1 MNICN
6 ERAVYKFLKKLNTL
20 NTYKDT
26 AKEVTK
32 ALLELTGAH
41 ACWICLLN
49 PATGKIAIK
58 HAELQ
63 SPLPAA
69 SPLTS
74 GAKSQVEEI
83 HAVCADFLTNTS
95 EPEDSLDYFDA
106 ISKNDKII
114 EPVIYRGNL
123 LGYLGLIGKKE
134 DFNKSNSVAVGIVM
148 ENVNSRL
155 EIISLLEEAE
165 KSDRERVEFLASIS
179 HEFKTPLNSI
189 IGFSDVLKQKNE
201 SPVNFKYIENISKS
215 SEFLLELIQDVL
227 DLAKAQNRLME
238 LKYETF
244 RPKQVISDIIWGFE
258 QDREEKNIE
267 ISYTLSDVEIAAD
280 LKRFKQLIYNLISN
294 AVKFNKQDGK
304 IMIVTYIDENK
315 EFVFEIKD
323 TGDGISK
330 KDYAKIFNFFSQVNR
345 SQLKRQQGSGLG
357 LALCKTIAKA
367 HGGDIYFKSRLNTG
381 STFWFALPMLKVY

>member
-1 MNICN
+1 MNTI
-6 ERAVYKFLKKLNTL
+6 YKFLKKLNTL
-20 NTYKDT
+20 GTYKDI
-26 AKEVTK
+26 AKEVTNGI
-32 ALLELTGAH
+32 LELTGAQ

-49 PATGKIAIK
+49 PATGKIALK
-58 HAELQ
+58 HAAGL
-63 SPLPAA
+63 
-69 SPLTS
+69 
-74 GAKSQVEEI
+74 KSEVEEI
-83 HAVCADFLTNTS
+83 HSVCADFLTNTF

-106 ISKNDKII
+106 ISVNEKII

-123 LGYLGLIGKKE
+123 LGYLGVIGKTA
-134 DFNKSNSVAVGIVM
+134 DFNNANGVDVGIIM

-155 EIISLLEEAE
+155 EIISLLEEIE
-165 KSDRERVEFLASIS
+165 KSERERVEFLASIS

-189 IGFSDVLKQKNE
+189 IGFSDVLKYKNNN
-201 SPVNFKYIENISKS
+201 PGNVKYIDNISKS
-215 SEFLLELIQDVL
+215 SGFLLELIQDVL
-227 DLAKAQNRLME
+227 DLAKAQKGPME

-258 QDREEKNIE
+258 QERDEKNIE
-267 ISYTLSDVEIAAD
+267 ISYTLSDVELAAD

-294 AVKFNKQDGK
+294 AIKFNKPDGK
-304 IMIVTYIDENK
+304 IMIVTYVNENK

-330 KDYAKIFNFFSQVNR
+330 KDCAKIFNFFSQVNR

-367 HGGDIYFKSRLNTG
+367 HKGDIYFKSRLNTG
-381 STFWFALPMLKVY
+381 STFWFELPMYGAY